1 MTRLILA
8 SGSPRRSQL
17 LSDAGYRFEVI
28 PPHDSAEADAPRL
41 PDPTSLVCDLA
52 RRKAEDVVKR
62 LAGEP
67 QPSWVLAADTIAECG
82 GQVLGKPDDAA
93 DARRILEA
101 LSGTR
106 HSVLTGVCLWRS
118 DQPAPAECWHAE
130 SQLEMDRLGDR
141 WLEDYLASGAWE
153 GKAGAFGY
161 QDGLVFVRIVAG
173 SESNVVGLPLDEVRA
188 MFQRVGWNG
197 LRDES

>member
-1 MTRLILA
+1 MTRLVLA
-8 SGSPRRSQL
+8 SGSPRRSEL
-17 LSDAGYRFEVI
+17 LTEAGIPFEVI

-67 QPSWVLAADTIAECG
+67 EPSWVLAADTIAECA
-82 GQVLGKPDDAA
+82 GQVLGKPADAA
-93 DARRILEA
+93 DARRILNT

-118 DQPAPAECWHAE
+118 DQPEPTECWHAE
-130 SQLEMDRLGDR
+130 SQLEMDRLTDA
-141 WLEDYLASGAWE
+141 WLDEYLASGAWE

-161 QDGLVFVRIVAG
+161 QDGLGFVRVVSG
-173 SESNVVGLPLDEVRA
+173 SESNVVGLPIDDVRA
-188 MFQRVGWNG
+188 MFERVGWNG
-197 LRDES
+197 PAD